1 MKQFLFACGTRDT
14 TASVGILALRL
25 SFGLMML
32 LGHGLPKL
40 QNFQKI
46 IENKAFYTPD
56 FFPLNWM
63 SMPVSLG
70 AAIVAELGCAAL
82 IIIGLSTRWA
92 AFILGFT
99 MVVAAFAVLNDAM
112 WFFQPGSGKPF
123 KELALLY
130 LVAMIALILTG
141 PGRFSIDALIDK
153 PRRGKM
159 KIAL

>member
-1 MKQFLFACGTRDT
+1 MKHFFFACGTRDT
-14 TASVGILALRL
+14 TASIGILALRL

-32 LGHGLPKL
+32 IGHGIPKL
-40 QNFQKI
+40 QDFDQI

-63 SMPVSLG
+63 SLQVSLG
-70 AAIVAELGCAAL
+70 ATIAAELGAAAL
-82 IIIGLSTRWA
+82 IVIGLTTRWA
-92 AFILGFT
+92 AFLLGFT
-99 MVVAAFAVLNDAM
+99 MVVAAFAYLNEAM

-130 LVAMIALILTG
+130 LAAMIALILTG
-141 PGRFSIDALIDK
+141 PGRYSLDALLDK
-153 PRRGKM
+153 ERKGKL